1 MRWLDRFPLLWLGIL
16 ALWVAVA
23 PVVPE
28 PHRVE
33 QWRQLGQGALSRP
46 VDLLD
51 RLLHSVPLLLL
62 IQRLWRNGQRRRLP
76 LA

>member
-1 MRWLDRFPLLWLGIL
+1 MKWLDRFPLLWLGIL
-16 ALWVAVA
+16 VLWLAAA

-33 QWRQLGQGALSRP
+33 QLRQLGLGALSRP
-46 VDLLD
+46 VDPLD

-62 IQRLWRNGQRRRLP
+62 ILRLWRNGQRRRLP